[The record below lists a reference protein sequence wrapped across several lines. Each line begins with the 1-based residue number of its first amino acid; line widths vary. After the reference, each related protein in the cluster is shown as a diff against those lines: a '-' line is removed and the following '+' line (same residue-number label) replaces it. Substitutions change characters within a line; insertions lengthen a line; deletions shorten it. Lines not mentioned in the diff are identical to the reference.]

1 MRHPIRIPGEWIL
14 RLLWL
19 LPPWLLAGVAWAAS
33 VEVSVDRDPVS
44 LDESFQITFTVR
56 GEVQGQPDFSVLERE
71 FQVLGTSRSLR
82 TTFVNGKMERRD
94 QYLVSVMARR
104 AGKLT
109 IPPVSFGKDRSPPL
123 TVTVTEPPPD
133 AGVKGE
139 IFMEV
144 SVDSEAPYLQQ
155 QVLLTVRI
163 FHRIQ
168 WREASL
174 SEPRFRGGEVL
185 VERLGDDRHYQSLR
199 DGQSWQVIERR
210 YALFPQASG
219 RLEMEP
225 LLLDLRVPSGKRSA
239 RQRSPFGDPFF
250 DDFFSRQDYVRKVVR
265 SKPLLLEVKP
275 VPGSFTGKRWL
286 PARSLR
292 LEERWSSPP
301 EKLKAGEPVTRT
313 VTLVADGVTL
323 GQLPELSLPEV
334 PGLRIYA
341 DDSVTREEAVSGGVR
356 ATATRKF
363 AIIPVREGEYEL
375 PAMEIRWWNL
385 ATDAEVVARLPA
397 RRLNVAPGAAS
408 LSGGSVPPVADATP
422 TPAPVQG
429 TRGAEAPVAMTGGGG
444 GTWMGWLVA
453 GNLALFLLWLVT
465 LVAWLRARRRAA
477 TGERSA
483 EEGPLEEQGVDARAA
498 WKRLH
503 RAAVSQEAEAMRDAL
518 LEVATVL
525 WPQAPPRSLEALAR
539 RTREPLKKML
549 LQLSRQLYGNG
560 EGGWEGTVMEREMK
574 RLAEEEGR
582 APAATQG
589 GLKPLYPA

>member
-1 MRHPIRIPGEWIL
+1 MKHPIRIPGEWL
-14 RLLWL
+14 LPLLWL
-19 LPPWLLAGVAWAAS
+19 LPLWLLAGTAWAAS
-33 VEVSVDRDPVS
+33 VEVSVDRDPVP
-44 LDESFQITFTVR
+44 LDESFQITFTLH
-56 GEVQGQPDFSVLERE
+56 GEVQGQPDFSVLEKE

-123 TVTVTEPPPD
+123 TVTITEPPPD
-133 AGVKGE
+133 AGTTGE

-144 SVDSEAPYLQQ
+144 SVDSEEPYLQQ

-265 SKPLLLEVKP
+265 SRPLRLEVKP

-323 GQLPELSLPEV
+323 GQLPEPSLPEV
-334 PGLRIYA
+334 PGLRVYA
-341 DDSVTREEAVSGGVR
+341 DDPVTREEAVSGGVR

-397 RRLNVAPGAAS
+397 RRLKVMPGVLPQPSVTAPPMAMAEREKPER
-408 LSGGSVPPVADATP
+408 LVDPPPVVSD
-422 TPAPVQG
+422 
-429 TRGAEAPVAMTGGGG
+429 RGHVT
-444 GTWMGWLVA
+444 TWLIA
-453 GNLALFLLWLVT
+453 GNLLLLLLWLAT
-465 LVAWLRARRRAA
+465 LAAWLRARRRAVGSFPSA
-477 TGERSA
+477 SGSKEPGSSAGE
-483 EEGPLEEQGVDARAA
+483 A

-503 RAAVSQEAEAMRDAL
+503 QAAGSGDAGAMRDAL
-518 LEVATVL
+518 LALTPLL
-525 WPQAPPRSLEALAR
+525 WPEDPPRSLEGLAR
-539 RTREPLKKML
+539 RVETPLRDML
-549 LQLSRQLYGNG
+549 LRLSRQLYGNG
-560 EGGWEGTVMEREMK
+560 PCDWDGKVI
-574 RLAEEEGR
+574 EEGMKQLMVGSGREETGTR
-582 APAATQG
+582 ARC
-589 GLKPLYPA
+589 LRPLYPQ